1 MIDRSAI
8 IGGSPVGK
16 ALCFSRWLA
25 MLCVDLLIDPFPI
38 PPVQLV
44 YPIAG
49 SSPQMVD
56 DVQVLTMTLSWI
68 IMSICGQLQVPESVG
83 VFFVWFLGWW
93 VGKPWKAILSTQSFH
108 HVHHVPWRIVPA
120 TGIHG
125 MILHKQNSA
134 VIPEILLKRCEK
146 LPFFA
151 SNSYPKNS
159 GRFAK
164 SLFLVFNPFCC
175 FNAENFPVDITM
187 VCWCQV
193 FLNSSSMKMTQIRS
207 QAHRILRYFCLM
219 FLWSHTTA
227 TRAIPRYMI

>member
-1 MIDRSAI
+1 MWAIASAGVRRS
-8 IGGSPVGK
+8 
-16 ALCFSRWLA
+16 
-25 MLCVDLLIDPFPI
+25 
-38 PPVQLV
+38 
-44 YPIAG
+44 
-49 SSPQMVD
+49 
-56 DVQVLTMTLSWI
+56 
-68 IMSICGQLQVPESVG
+68 
-83 VFFVWFLGWW
+83 FFVWFLGWW

-108 HVHHVPWRIVPA
+108 HVDHVPWRIVPA

-207 QAHRILRYFCLM
+207 QAHRILRYFLFNVSLVTYNCNKGYPKIYDL
-219 FLWSHTTA
+219 
-227 TRAIPRYMI
+227 I